1 MQPIHINNLLFLE
14 ALDGLLHSFWFWLMV
29 ACIAVDIITGTA
41 KSIKYRNWDSSLSKD
56 GLLKHIT
63 VVITVMLVGTLT
75 RLSGY
80 QEAVL
85 FSIAWSLG
93 FTMSYTGSILENI
106 DALGWHYLVPDFAR
120 IYFNRTREKYDEKIQ
135 EKYVTNEI
143 ETTKPGYTKEITI
156 KTERKGN
163 NNEIE

>member
-1 MQPIHINNLLFLE
+1 MRPIHIDNLLFLD
-14 ALDGLLHSFWFWLMV
+14 AINGLFHSFWFWLMV
-29 ACIAVDIITGTA
+29 SAILIDIITGTA

-63 VVITVMLVGTLT
+63 VVITVMVVGTLT

-80 QEAVL
+80 HEAVL

-93 FTMSYTGSILENI
+93 FIMSYIGSILENI

-120 IYFNRTREKYDEKIQ
+120 TYFNRTREKYDEKIQ

-143 ETTKPGYTKEITI
+143 ETTKPWYTKEITI
-156 KTERKGN
+156 KTERKEN
-163 NNEIE
+163 NNEIK